1 MRKSTE
7 QIFDA
12 PWYPFSMACD
22 FHGIKNSK
30 GLELFSDASFMS
42 DVKRLARLPE
52 LYDALLQATE
62 DACRTCNHEKAE
74 GILDRPCNDLHANEC
89 YVAEWRKLLKKVR
102 DCK

>member
-12 PWYPFSMACD
+12 PWSVVNYMFIVSSQNDESIGVTSCT
-22 FHGIKNSK
+22 
-30 GLELFSDASFMS
+30 
-42 DVKRLARLPE
+42 KRANQLSYLPE

-62 DACRTCNHEKAE
+62 DACRTCNNEKAE